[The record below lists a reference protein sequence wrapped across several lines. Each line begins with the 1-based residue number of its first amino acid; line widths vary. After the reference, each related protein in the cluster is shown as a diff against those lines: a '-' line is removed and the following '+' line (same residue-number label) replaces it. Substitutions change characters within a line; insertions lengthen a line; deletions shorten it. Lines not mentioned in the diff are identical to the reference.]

1 MRVCER
7 TVWSVAPAM
16 STATRQLLVFDFPP
30 GSSFEGQ
37 LVGALERIE
46 SGGAIRILDALF
58 VARDQS
64 GELVAVSLRADSS
77 AGMIGRLLSF
87 RLDDRSRAGSTK
99 RVLESPAGE
108 TVRSLAEPLE
118 AGAAIAAVLIEH
130 AWSATL
136 ADAIGRM
143 GGTQSLSELVDHS
156 EIAEA
161 HAQLLAS
168 RPG

>member
-1 MRVCER
+1 MV
-7 TVWSVAPAM
+7 VPAM

-46 SGGAIRILDALF
+46 SGGAMRVLDALF
-58 VARDQS
+58 VAREQS
-64 GELVAVSLRADSS
+64 GELVAVSLRADGS

-87 RLDDRSRAGSTK
+87 RLDDRARATSTK

-130 AWSATL
+130 AWSTTL
-136 ADAIGRM
+136 ADAIERM
-143 GGTQSLSELVDHS
+143 GGTQSLSEFVDHG

-161 HAQLLAS
+161 RAHLLAARS
-168 RPG
+168 S